1 MRLLRDPEWRGSL
14 LVLLRHYP
22 AYAAAVAIGC
32 AALALSALSGRTFV
46 DAAEVALLRG
56 QVEAVPASA
65 PEDRQGLVRASVF
78 DPTSP
83 EVEEVLG
90 RAMDDLD
97 GGGPPLEVRRP
108 ILYLDSAKLAA
119 PYVVN
124 PATGARATGV
134 LFNASDAVASLR
146 PAAGSPDDDG
156 TGVWLPDTL
165 AEELGLGA
173 GDAFGIYLSPP
184 GSDPTPFGG
193 TVTGVYETDARGA
206 PAGHRDLW
214 GGVLADEL
222 PAWPFYLERTTP
234 QIPLLVADTDTYRT
248 LSDGM
253 GERSLD
259 TWDVVP
265 EADPAHI
272 ADAQRLVVA
281 ADVLN
286 GEVRDPGSPLSEE
299 LNRTGSNVVTVIGG
313 LPSMVAAARV
323 GYSATIEGVSAVRV
337 VGMGLSWLVVALGA
351 VALLVRRRGERQVL
365 VDQGRSS
372 GEIAA
377 LTLVEVLVPV
387 VLGLAAGLWASRPFV
402 EHVVGAEG
410 TPVRPQ
416 DTALVGVVALATV
429 VLASFGDALQRHRR
443 ASGAATG
450 PARRI
455 PWRTAVVTL
464 AGAGAVSAYAG
475 GDDFDTATA
484 LFPLAA
490 VGAAAVVVSALAVAA
505 LSRVARRWLPARL
518 GPRLTFAR
526 LARDPSS
533 ATAFLA
539 ATVAFGA
546 VGYGLLFQVSA
557 DDAATDKV
565 ASSVGATSVFEVSTA
580 ASAGELSAL
589 DAVAD
594 RSTVVQ
600 RTVPTIDGTTR
611 DRLLV
616 LDPATFGRAARW
628 SPRFAGGQDLSAV
641 TDELATRDG
650 DTVPV
655 LVVGD
660 GTGTA
665 DRGSL
670 SVADGLD
677 VDYRVVDRLP
687 AFPGLGEDDTLFV
700 VARGALLGKAPGSL
714 LDESTT
720 QLWSGYDADTVRTA
734 ANTLDLEPRLVETA
748 SEVQADP
755 SLVARSWVTDYLQ
768 AFTVLALLLGLLV
781 LVGLHRRD
789 REQRALQDA
798 TLADLGHPERLAS
811 RAAGY
816 ELGLVSVLGALAGG
830 VAAYA
835 VTWSL
840 AGRLDPLPDLR
851 PALAVTGTQQLLLAA
866 VGFVAAALVLTLG
879 TGRLGRARS
888 VNELLHDE

>member
-14 LVLLRHYP
+14 VVLLRHYP
-22 AYAAAVAIGC
+22 AYAAAVAVGC

-46 DAAEVALLRG
+46 DAAEIALLRG
-56 QVEAVPASA
+56 QVQAVPASA

-78 DPTSP
+78 DPTSA
-83 EVEEVLG
+83 EVEDAVG

-97 GGGPPLEVRRP
+97 GGGPPLVVRRP

-124 PATGARATGV
+124 PATGTRATGV
-134 LFNASDAVASLR
+134 LFNASDAVASLQ
-146 PAAGSPDDDG
+146 PAAGSPQSDG

-165 AEELGLGA
+165 AAELDLGP
-173 GDAFGIYLSPP
+173 GDAFGIYLAPP
-184 GSDPTPFGG
+184 GSDPTPFAG
-193 TVTGVYETDARGA
+193 TVTGVYRTDADGA

-214 GGVLADEL
+214 DGVLSDEL
-222 PAWPFYLERTTP
+222 PTWPFYLERTTP
-234 QIPLLVADTDTYRT
+234 QIPLLVADTATYRA

-286 GEVRDPGSPLSEE
+286 SEVRDPGSPISEE
-299 LNRTGSNVVTVIGG
+299 INSTGSNDVTVIGG

-337 VGMGLSWLVVALGA
+337 VGMGLSWLVVALAA

-372 GEIAA
+372 LEIAT

-387 VLGLAAGLWASRPFV
+387 ALGLAAGLWASRPFV
-402 EHVVGAEG
+402 EHIVEAEG

-416 DTALVGVVALATV
+416 DTALVGVVALLTV

-443 ASGAATG
+443 ASGATKATT
-450 PARRI
+450 RRI

-464 AGAGAVSAYAG
+464 AGAGAFSAYSG

-490 VGAAAVVVSALAVAA
+490 VGAAAVVVSALAVAG
-505 LSRVARRWLPARL
+505 LSRLARRWLPTRL

-565 ASSVGATSVFEVSTA
+565 TAKVGASSVFELTTPEA
-580 ASAGELSAL
+580 AEQL
-589 DAVAD
+589 DEVAD
-594 RSTVVQ
+594 RSTLVL
-600 RTVPTIDGTTR
+600 RTVPTIDGAAR

-616 LDPATFGRAARW
+616 IDPDTFPRATDW
-628 SPRFAGGQDLSAV
+628 SPRFAGGRDEGSVLS
-641 TDELATRDG
+641 ELRDRDDG
-650 DTVPV
+650 TVPVLLVGDAGGVPTSGTLGGDDTVPV
-655 LVVGD
+655 EY
-660 GTGTA
+660 
-665 DRGSL
+665 RI
-670 SVADGLD
+670 
-677 VDYRVVDRLP
+677 VDHLT
-687 AFPGLGEDDTLFV
+687 AFPGMGEEDTVL
-700 VARGALLGKAPGSL
+700 VAGADALLDGRPVSALG
-714 LDESTT
+714 DVTT
-720 QLWSGYDADTVRTA
+720 QLWSAYDADTVRRA
-734 ANTLDLEPRLVETA
+734 ANDAGLEPRLVETA
-748 SEVQADP
+748 SEVRSDP

-789 REQRALQDA
+789 REQRELQDV
-798 TLADLGHPERLAS
+798 TLADLGHPQRLAS

-816 ELGLVSVLGALAGG
+816 ELGLVSTLGALAGG
-830 VAAYA
+830 LAAYA
-835 VTWSL
+835 VTRSL
-840 AGRLDPLPDLR
+840 AGRLDPLPALR

-866 VGFVAAALVLTLG
+866 VAFVAAALVLTLA
-879 TGRLGRARS
+879 TGRLGRTRS